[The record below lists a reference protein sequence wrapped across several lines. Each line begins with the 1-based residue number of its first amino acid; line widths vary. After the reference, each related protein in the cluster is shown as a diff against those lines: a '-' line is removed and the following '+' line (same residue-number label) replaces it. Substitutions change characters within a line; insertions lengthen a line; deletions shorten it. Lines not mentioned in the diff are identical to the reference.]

1 MDLVPTKL
9 VLDFNPTYHQGCVAR
24 SQRAAFNHRVTVGRT
39 ALLDQ
44 IATLFGVMKEL
55 APWSA
60 VLLLLQLKP
69 GTRKFA
75 SLRDADIEVLM
86 ARIEAKEAAKASG
99 TEVDL
104 TEVEKVKCR
113 RRVVKHEVVQAC
125 FKCCGLELHEDESA
139 LACTTRLSKEW
150 KEAAG

>member
-1 MDLVPTKL
+1 MRGTITTSGLQPQS
-9 VLDFNPTYHQGCVAR
+9 H
-24 SQRAAFNHRVTVGRT
+24 VGRT

-113 RRVVKHEVVQAC
+113 RRVVKHEVCPGMLQVLWIGVAR
-125 FKCCGLELHEDESA
+125 G
-139 LACTTRLSKEW
+139 
-150 KEAAG
+150 